1 MEQLTVIL
9 LGPQGCGK
17 GTQASLFEAHLKTID
32 TEHPIVHFEM
42 GKNLRE
48 MAAQDTYTSKLMRDV
63 IARGDLV
70 PFTISSSVFS
80 QYLINHLSGDEHL
93 FIDGFPRSETQV
105 DIVDSAMQFYSR
117 KNPTFVHINIS
128 DEESVKRLM
137 SRGRADDTEA
147 TIRNRLRWTREEWG
161 RIKARIEKTPAYRL
175 IEINGER
182 PIEEVQADIASKLL
196 S

>member
-1 MEQLTVIL
+1 MDQITAIF

-17 GTQASLFEAHLKTID
+17 GTQASLFEAHLQTLD
-32 TEHPIVHFEM
+32 ARPIVHFEM

-48 MAAQDTYTSKLMRDV
+48 MAAQENYTSKLMRDV

-80 QYLINHLSGDEHL
+80 QYLINHLAGNEHL
-93 FIDGFPRSETQV
+93 FIDGFPRSESQV
-105 DIVDSAMQFYSR
+105 DILDSAMEFYQR
-117 KNPTFVHINIS
+117 KNPTFVHITIS
-128 DEESVKRLM
+128 DDESISRLLQ
-137 SRGRADDTEA
+137 RGRADDTEE

-161 RIKARIEKTPAYRL
+161 NIRARLEKNPAYRI

-182 PIEEVQADIASKLL
+182 PIEEVQADIRSQLL
-196 S
+196 SS